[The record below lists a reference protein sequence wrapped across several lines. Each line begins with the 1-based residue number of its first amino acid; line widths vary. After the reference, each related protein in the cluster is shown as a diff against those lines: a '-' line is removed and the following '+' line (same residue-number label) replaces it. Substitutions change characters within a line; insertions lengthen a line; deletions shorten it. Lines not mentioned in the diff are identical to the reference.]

1 MKIDRVTYMLM
12 ARDMGRAVAF
22 YRDVIGLELR
32 SQSPM
37 WSELAF
43 GDATVALHGGG
54 SGEFQKTGLSFQV
67 SDIGAACDEVRSGG
81 GRVVSGSEDRSGEG
95 IRLAELSEPEG
106 KGFTLSQYD
115 G

>member
-12 ARDMGRAVAF
+12 AQDMGRAVAF
-22 YRDVIGLELR
+22 YRDVIGLEVR
-32 SQSPM
+32 SRSLM
-37 WSELAF
+37 WSELGF
-43 GDATVALHGGG
+43 GDAIIALYGGG

-81 GRVVSGSEDRSGEG
+81 GRVVSGPEDRAGEG
-95 IRLAELSEPEG
+95 IRLAELSDPEG
-106 KGFTLSQYD
+106 NGFMLNEYV